1 MEQRLNLRAL
11 AGICEFHISFFI
23 FFDNSPPNHKL
34 YLTTFLECDRHTGF
48 TLIKKSTVMKAN

>member
-11 AGICEFHISFFI
+11 EGICEFH
-23 FFDNSPPNHKL
+23 NLPPNHKL

-48 TLIKKSTVMKAN
+48 TLIKKSTVTKAN